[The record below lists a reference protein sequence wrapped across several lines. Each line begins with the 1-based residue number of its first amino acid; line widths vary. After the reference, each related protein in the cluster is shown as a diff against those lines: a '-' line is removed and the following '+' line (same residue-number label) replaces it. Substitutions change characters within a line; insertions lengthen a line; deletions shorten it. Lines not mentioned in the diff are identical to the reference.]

1 MPTIALQTYTIR
13 KNMGCESGIRES
25 FAKMTGIG
33 IGTIELA
40 CMNFSNQNIANIAA
54 ICKEIGIEVGSV
66 QIKLSKMEKDH
77 RWLSKMLCVLNC
89 QYVVVSVISFSSLRK
104 GILGLSAYC
113 EKLNDMGTY
122 FKEQGI
128 KLLYHHHHYEFVP
141 VENVMPIDFIMENT
155 DPTLVGLC
163 ADTYWI
169 QREEGTLPHLYGQ
182 AKRGCEW
189 YI

>member
-40 CMNFSNQNIANIAA
+40 CMNF
-54 ICKEIGIEVGSV
+54 
-66 QIKLSKMEKDH
+66 
-77 RWLSKMLCVLNC
+77 SKMLCVLNC

-182 AKRGCEW
+182 TKRGCGW